1 LNRGWSFPWV
11 SAAASDFNKDFYMS
25 ADADATSQNVGG
37 EIIFYER
44 GETGG
49 INVFARNDEGIF
61 HTYACFNRGIQQMN
75 GAFGYVDLLPYGG
88 N

>member
-1 LNRGWSFPWV
+1 
-11 SAAASDFNKDFYMS
+11 
-25 ADADATSQNVGG
+25 VGG

>member
-1 LNRGWSFPWV
+1 
-11 SAAASDFNKDFYMS
+11 M
-25 ADADATSQNVGG
+25 
-37 EIIFYER
+37 FYER

-49 INVFARNDEGIF
+49 INAFVRTDEGIF

>member
-1 LNRGWSFPWV
+1 FNQDFGMSTDRDR
-11 SAAASDFNKDFYMS
+11 AS
-25 ADADATSQNVGG
+25 QQVGS
-37 EIIFYER
+37 ETVFYER

-49 INVFARNDEGIF
+49 INAFVRTDEGFF